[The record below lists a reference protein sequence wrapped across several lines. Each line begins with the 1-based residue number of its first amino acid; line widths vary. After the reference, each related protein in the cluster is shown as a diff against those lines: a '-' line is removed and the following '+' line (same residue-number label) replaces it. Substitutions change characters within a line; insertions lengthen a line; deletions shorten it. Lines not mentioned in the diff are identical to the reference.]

1 MRQARTALL
10 ALAAL
15 SGLVSGGSPASAQP
29 AMTEFARGAQIQLS
43 GRGPVVRLLL
53 PEAVYTTV
61 ARPDLADIR
70 VFNRTGDAVPHALR
84 HAPAPEAAVAT
95 FIGVPFFPLRRE
107 APEENLLTQV
117 SVGAS
122 GAIVEVRGGTP
133 ARDEIVGYL
142 LDATSVKVPVDRLS
156 LEWDAPEGTT
166 FLARVSVDTSDDLT
180 LWRPVASGV
189 AIARLQHGDRQLT
202 QSDIDLSGAARYLR
216 VSWPGELAAIGLT
229 STRLRPRSATP
240 APEVTWTTR
249 AGQVRDGLAEYDAG
263 GRLPIEYVDIEFAD
277 DTDVA
282 SVVVRSRPDPDAGWR
297 QVYDGAFFSA
307 MRDGTRVRNP
317 PATVRLT
324 TDRYWQVE
332 ITRPGG
338 WPPGRAPRLRLGW
351 HAHELLFVPKG
362 EPPFTLAF
370 GSVRADNAAAPID
383 ALLAGLGTPGRAG
396 EARAGDAR
404 RDSGPRRHLGARPRP
419 PDSPDRA
426 VVRAGGSGA
435 GARRAG
441 GARGARHET
450 RRRRLAT
457 RYNQRL

>member
-1 MRQARTALL
+1 MSRPRTALV
-10 ALAAL
+10 ALISLYALVCAAA
-15 SGLVSGGSPASAQP
+15 PASAQP
-29 AMTEFARGAQIQLS
+29 AMAEFARGAQIQLS

-107 APEENLLTQV
+107 TPEESLLTQV
-117 SVGAS
+117 AVGAS

-142 LDATSVKVPVDRLS
+142 LDATSVTVPVDRLS
-156 LEWDAPEGTT
+156 LEWQAPEGAT
-166 FLARVSVDTSDDLT
+166 FLARVNVDASDDLT
-180 LWRPVASGV
+180 LWRTVASGV

-202 QSDIDLSGAARYLR
+202 QSDVDLSGAARYLR
-216 VSWPGELAAIGLT
+216 ISWPGELAAINLT
-229 STRLRPRSATP
+229 STRLRPRSARP

-249 AGQVRDGLAEYDAG
+249 AGQLRQGLAEYDTG

-282 SVVVRSRPDPDAGWR
+282 SVVVRSRPDPEAEWR
-297 QVYDGAFFSA
+297 HVYDGAFFSA
-307 MRDGTRVRNP
+307 MRDGTRVRNQ
-317 PATVRLT
+317 PASVRLT
-324 TDRYWQVE
+324 SDRYWQVE
-332 ITRPGG
+332 AARPGG
-338 WPPGRAPRLRLGW
+338 WAPGRTPRLRLGW

-370 GSVRADNAAAPID
+370 GSVRAGNAAAPID
-383 ALLAGLGTPGRAG
+383 ALLAGLGTPDALARPEPATLAEIRDLAG
-396 EARAGDAR
+396 TSVLAPARPIRRIVLWSVLVAAVLALAALVARAAR
-404 RDSGPRRHLGARPRP
+404 EMNR
-419 PDSPDRA
+419 
-426 VVRAGGSGA
+426 V
-435 GARRAG
+435 
-441 GARGARHET
+441 
-450 RRRRLAT
+450 
-457 RYNQRL
+457 